1 MGNQEDKLRFNNID
15 FRLRGND
22 RKGIITNMFTA
33 FIVQPLLNL
42 LFVLYS
48 VMPSQDFGMAVIA
61 ITIVIRIVLWP
72 LSAKA
77 LHGQKALKTLQP
89 EIAKIKKKHKG
100 NPKALQKATTELYK
114 EKEINPLSSCLP
126 TLLQLPILIGLYY
139 VFIKFRDPDFIQL
152 TDPSTGILSLLYDFI
167 KHIPS
172 VQEVIAAGGSLDT
185 TFLGIV
191 DLAKPNII
199 LAIMA
204 GAVQLLQTKLMTP
217 SMPQDSQQKMMTK
230 MVYFFPLITIFISFR
245 LPAAL
250 PLYWTVST
258 AIAAF
263 QQYLIIHIE
272 VSFMEHMKI
281 QTRKITKNNH
291 KE

>member
-1 MGNQEDKLRFNNID
+1 
-15 FRLRGND
+15 
-22 RKGIITNMFTA
+22 MFTT

-48 VMPSQDFGMAVIA
+48 AMPSQDFGMAVIA
-61 ITIVIRIVLWP
+61 ITIVIRAVLWP

-89 EIAKIKKKHKG
+89 EIDKIKKKYKG
-100 NPKALQKATTELYK
+100 NPKALQRATTELYK
-114 EKEINPLSSCLP
+114 EKEINPFSSCLP
-126 TLLQLPILIGLYY
+126 TLLQLPVLIGLYY
-139 VFIKFRDPDFIQL
+139 VFIKFRDPNFIQL
-152 TDPSTGILSLLYDFI
+152 TDPSTGILSLLYSFVE
-167 KHIPS
+167 KIPF
-172 VQEVIAAGGSLDT
+172 VRDVIDAGGSLDT
-185 TFLGIV
+185 TFLGVV
-191 DLAKPNII
+191 DLAKPNVV

-204 GAVQLLQTKLMTP
+204 GATQLLQTKLMTP
-217 SMPQDSQQKMMTK
+217 STPQDSQQKMMTK

-263 QQYLIIHIE
+263 QQYLILHKE
-272 VSFMEHMKI
+272 VSLLEHMRIK
-281 QTRKITKNNH
+281 KTKS
-291 KE
+291 